1 MINILCDTALVY
13 GYSSGASR
21 INRKLMQEVITDKQ
35 NFGIFP
41 IHGQP
46 VTG

>member
-13 GYSSGASR
+13 GYSSGAHQ
-21 INRKLMQEVITDKQ
+21 ITRKLMDEVIEDKR

-41 IHGQP
+41 INAEA
-46 VTG
+46 VRC